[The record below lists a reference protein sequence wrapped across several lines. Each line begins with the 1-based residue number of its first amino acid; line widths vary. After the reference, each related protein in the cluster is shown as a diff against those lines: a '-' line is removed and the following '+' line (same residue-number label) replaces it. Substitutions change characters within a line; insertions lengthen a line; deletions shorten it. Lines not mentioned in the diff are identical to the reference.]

1 MLTGTETKRTI
12 TEEIA
17 YRTGFLE
24 GARTALEHIPHF
36 LDRGLPLAD
45 VIEILD
51 RRTARLEDW
60 AQRAVVEVDE
70 NRNSAP
76 PKP

>member
-1 MLTGTETKRTI
+1 MSKVTEQTRTL
-12 TEEIA
+12 EEELA
-17 YRTGFLE
+17 YRTGFAE
-24 GARTALEHIPHF
+24 GARTALDHIPHF

-51 RRTARLEDW
+51 RWTARLEDW
-60 AQRAVVEVDE
+60 AQRAVVDG
-70 NRNSAP
+70 NRDSAP

>member
-12 TEEIA
+12 TEEMA

-24 GARTALEHIPHF
+24 GARAALGYIPRY
-36 LDRGLPLAD
+36 LDKGLPLVD
-45 VIEILD
+45 TIQLLD
-51 RRTARLEDW
+51 RWVAKLEQW
-60 AQRAVVEVDE
+60 AQRAVTD
-70 NRNSAP
+70 RDGDSAP

>member
-17 YRTGFLE
+17 YRTGFAE
-24 GARTALEHIPHF
+24 GARTALEHIPRF
-36 LDRGLPLAD
+36 LDRGLPLID
-45 VIEILD
+45 VMDILQ
-51 RRTARLEDW
+51 RWAERLDTW